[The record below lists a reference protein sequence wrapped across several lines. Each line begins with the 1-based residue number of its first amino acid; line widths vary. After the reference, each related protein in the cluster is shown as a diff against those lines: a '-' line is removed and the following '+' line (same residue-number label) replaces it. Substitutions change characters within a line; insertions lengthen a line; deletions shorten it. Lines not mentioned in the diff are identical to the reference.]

1 MSSKTVGG
9 AESEYSE
16 STVSSYLVENPR
28 MIGALFTILLL
39 LSQVGNVSAEASS
52 TIAGP

>member
-16 STVSSYLVENPR
+16 SNVSSYLVENPR

-39 LSQVGNVSAEASS
+39 LSQVGVTAGVGAS
-52 TIAGP
+52 INGP